1 MLLWGLWRGE
11 DAPKNTAKLRRAAS
25 ETKRNDIN
33 EQLAPLCTTT
43 ITKAVTCRG
52 RETEDDV
59 LVHFLFAL
67 WLFFFFSFFFVFF
80 CALRLCVIFSLL
92 LIKCTTSVINFASS
106 GNCSVCNVCVCVCVC
121 ASYATTALATTITI
135 TTTTPRGVERDVS
148 PNHSCKE
155 EQCEGRKGWGGKQ
168 TKRIEIEMKI
178 EYNKYENCTAQRRL
192 RVKAAR
198 VAQLLRSCARDA
210 ASRLL
215 SLCRRCLR
223 AAFIHKNQVVKK
235 QKQTLIFIYL
245 CQFAANLYFCVCV
258 CVGGCVCARYYCYCY
273 CCIAAGGELSLS

>member
-43 ITKAVTCRG
+43 ITKAVTCGG

-59 LVHFLFAL
+59 LVHFLFVL
-67 WLFFFFSFFFVFF
+67 WLFFFSFFLFSF
-80 CALRLCVIFSLL
+80 ALCVLCVIFSLL

-106 GNCSVCNVCVCVCVC
+106 GNCSVCYVCVCVC
-121 ASYATTALATTITI
+121 YATTALATTITI

-155 EQCEGRKGWGGKQ
+155 CEGRKGRKANETNRNRNQ
-168 TKRIEIEMKI
+168 NRI
-178 EYNKYENCTAQRRL
+178 Q
-192 RVKAAR
+192 
-198 VAQLLRSCARDA
+198 
-210 ASRLL
+210 
-215 SLCRRCLR
+215 
-223 AAFIHKNQVVKK
+223 
-235 QKQTLIFIYL
+235 
-245 CQFAANLYFCVCV
+245 
-258 CVGGCVCARYYCYCY
+258 
-273 CCIAAGGELSLS
+273 

>member
-43 ITKAVTCRG
+43 ITKAVTCGG

-59 LVHFLFAL
+59 LVHFLFVL
-67 WLFFFFSFFFVFF
+67 WLFFSVFFLFSF
-80 CALRLCVIFSLL
+80 ALCVLCVIFSLL

-106 GNCSVCNVCVCVCVC
+106 GNCSVCYVCVCVCVC

-148 PNHSCKE
+148 PNHSWKE
-155 EQCEGRKGWGGKQ
+155 RSSARGGRDGEKANETNRNRNQ
-168 TKRIEIEMKI
+168 NRI
-178 EYNKYENCTAQRRL
+178 Q
-192 RVKAAR
+192 
-198 VAQLLRSCARDA
+198 
-210 ASRLL
+210 
-215 SLCRRCLR
+215 
-223 AAFIHKNQVVKK
+223 
-235 QKQTLIFIYL
+235 
-245 CQFAANLYFCVCV
+245 
-258 CVGGCVCARYYCYCY
+258 
-273 CCIAAGGELSLS
+273 